1 VYSYVYMENLDR
13 KVFSVSEINLQV
25 KDALELS
32 FEEYIFVEGEIS
44 QATRAQSGHVYL
56 TLKDEISSVR
66 CTLWN
71 ARLGRINIQ
80 PEIGLQVIIRCK
92 VSFYEKN
99 GSYQLDIVDIKS
111 ASEGKFHES
120 FERLKNKLKN
130 EGLFDINFKKELPKY
145 PKSIAVITSLSGSVY
160 QDIIKVIKR
169 RLPSVEI
176 EIYGCNV
183 QGDNCAKS
191 IIKQLI
197 YVNKKNSSDIIII
210 ARGGGSLEDLID
222 YNDEFLARQIYSSE
236 IPIITAVGHET
247 DTTIVDLVSDLRA
260 ATPSEAAEIATE
272 ISSEDMLNYLNDSSK
287 RIENLI
293 INKLKD
299 IKHML
304 SNKKNII
311 EKNNPITKINSHNQT
326 IDILVESLKS
336 RLQYTINNKKNL
348 KQKMYLKLIDF
359 NPENKINLIE
369 SKLSSKK
376 YEIETFFNNILISNK
391 NLLKIKS
398 NTIHDINPL
407 AILDKGFSL
416 VYSNNKISNKVRDFK
431 IKDQVKIKVSD
442 GEVISKVEKTR
453 KY

>member
-1 VYSYVYMENLDR
+1 MENFDR
-13 KVFSVSEINLQV
+13 KVFSVSEINTQV
-25 KDALELS
+25 KEALELS
-32 FEEYIFVEGEIS
+32 FGEYIFVEGEIS

-71 ARLGRINIQ
+71 ARFNRINIQ
-80 PEIGLQVIIRCK
+80 PEVGLQVIIRCK

-99 GSYQLDIVDIKS
+99 GSYQLDIIDIKS

-120 FERLKNKLKN
+120 FERLKNKLKD
-130 EGLFDINFKKELPKY
+130 EGLFSVNFKKELPKY
-145 PKSIAVITSLSGSVY
+145 PKSIAVITSLTGSVY

-169 RLPSVEI
+169 RLPSTEI

-183 QGDNCAKS
+183 QGSNCAKS

-197 YVNKKNSSDIIII
+197 FVNKKNISDIIII
-210 ARGGGSLEDLID
+210 ARGGGSLEDLIE

-272 ISSEDMLNYLNDSSK
+272 ISSDDMLNYSAELSK
-287 RIENLI
+287 SLENLI
-293 INKLKD
+293 INKVKD
-299 IKHML
+299 IRHML
-304 SNKKNII
+304 TNNLNLID
-311 EKNNPITKINSHNQT
+311 KNNPINKINYYNQT
-326 IDILVESLKS
+326 VDIFVESLKS
-336 RLQYTINNKKNL
+336 RFQRTIINKKEK
-348 KQKMYLKLIDF
+348 KQRLYLNLIDF

-369 SKLSSKK
+369 SKLSSRKH
-376 YEIETFFNNILISNK
+376 EIKNIFNN
-391 NLLKIKS
+391 LLSANRNMLRIKS

-407 AILDKGFSL
+407 SILDKGFSL
-416 VYSNNKISNKVRDFK
+416 VYSNNKISNKTKDFK
-431 IKDQVKIKVSD
+431 TKDQIKIKVSD
-442 GEVISKVEKTR
+442 GEITSKVEEIK

>member
-1 VYSYVYMENLDR
+1 MYSYVYMENLDR

-169 RLPSVEI
+169 RLPCVEI

-391 NLLKIKS
+391 NLLKIKI
-398 NTIHDINPL
+398 NKIHDINPL
-407 AILDKGFSL
+407 SILDKGFSL

>member
-1 VYSYVYMENLDR
+1 MYSYVYMENLDR

-169 RLPSVEI
+169 RLPCVEI

-398 NTIHDINPL
+398 NTIQDINPL
-407 AILDKGFSL
+407 SILDKGFSL

-442 GEVISKVEKTR
+442 GEIISKVEKTR

>member
-1 VYSYVYMENLDR
+1 MYSYVYMENLDR

-376 YEIETFFNNILISNK
+376 HEIENFFNNILISNK

>member
-1 VYSYVYMENLDR
+1 MYSYVYMENLDR

-197 YVNKKNSSDIIII
+197 CVNKKNSSDIIII

-376 YEIETFFNNILISNK
+376 HEIENFFNNILISNK

>member
-1 VYSYVYMENLDR
+1 MYSYIYMENLDR

-169 RLPSVEI
+169 RLPCVEI

-376 YEIETFFNNILISNK
+376 HEIETFFNNILISNK

>member
-1 VYSYVYMENLDR
+1 MYSYIYMENLDR
-13 KVFSVSEINLQV
+13 KVFSVSEINSQV

-169 RLPSVEI
+169 RLPCVEI

>member
-1 VYSYVYMENLDR
+1 MYSYVYMENLDR

-272 ISSEDMLNYLNDSSK
+272 ISSEDMFNYLNDYSK
-287 RIENLI
+287 RVENLI

-299 IKHML
+299 IRHML

-398 NTIHDINPL
+398 NTIQDINPL
-407 AILDKGFSL
+407 SILDKGFSL

-442 GEVISKVEKTR
+442 GEIISKVEKTR

>member
-1 VYSYVYMENLDR
+1 MYSYIYMENLDR

-169 RLPSVEI
+169 RLPCVEI

-299 IKHML
+299 IRHKL

-376 YEIETFFNNILISNK
+376 HEIETFFNNILISNK

-442 GEVISKVEKTR
+442 GEIISRVEKTR

>member
-1 VYSYVYMENLDR
+1 MYSYVYMENLDR

-169 RLPSVEI
+169 RLPCVEI

-287 RIENLI
+287 HLENLI

-299 IKHML
+299 IRYML
-304 SNKKNII
+304 SNKKNLI

>member
-1 VYSYVYMENLDR
+1 MYSYVYMENLDR
-13 KVFSVSEINLQV
+13 KVFSVSEINSQV

-169 RLPSVEI
+169 RLPCVEI

-376 YEIETFFNNILISNK
+376 HEIETFFNNILISNK

>member
-1 VYSYVYMENLDR
+1 MENLDR

-197 YVNKKNSSDIIII
+197 CVNKKNSSDIIII

-376 YEIETFFNNILISNK
+376 HEIETFFNNILISNK

>member
-1 VYSYVYMENLDR
+1 MYSYVYMENLDR

>member
-1 VYSYVYMENLDR
+1 MYSYVYMENLDR

-197 YVNKKNSSDIIII
+197 CVNKKNSSDIIII

-369 SKLSSKK
+369 SKLLSKK
-376 YEIETFFNNILISNK
+376 HEIETFFNNILISNK

>member
-1 VYSYVYMENLDR
+1 MYSYVYMENLDR

-197 YVNKKNSSDIIII
+197 CVNKKNSSDIIII

-376 YEIETFFNNILISNK
+376 HEIETFFNNILISNK

>member
-1 VYSYVYMENLDR
+1 MYSYVYMENLNR

-169 RLPSVEI
+169 RLPCVEI

-376 YEIETFFNNILISNK
+376 HEIETFFNNILISNK

>member
-1 VYSYVYMENLDR
+1 MYSYVYMENLDR

-169 RLPSVEI
+169 RLPCVEI

-391 NLLKIKS
+391 NLLKIKI

-407 AILDKGFSL
+407 SILDKGFSL

>member
-1 VYSYVYMENLDR
+1 MYSYVYMENLDR

-169 RLPSVEI
+169 RLPCVEI

-197 YVNKKNSSDIIII
+197 CVNKKNSSDIIII

-376 YEIETFFNNILISNK
+376 HEIETFFNNILISNK

>member
-1 VYSYVYMENLDR
+1 MYSYVYMENLDR

-407 AILDKGFSL
+407 SILDKGFSL

>member
-1 VYSYVYMENLDR
+1 MYSYVYMENLDR

-376 YEIETFFNNILISNK
+376 HEIETFFNNILISNK

>member
-1 VYSYVYMENLDR
+1 MYSYIYMENLDR

-169 RLPSVEI
+169 RLPCVEI

-442 GEVISKVEKTR
+442 GEIISRVEKTR

>member
-1 VYSYVYMENLDR
+1 MYSYVYMENLDR

-169 RLPSVEI
+169 RLPCVEI

-398 NTIHDINPL
+398 NTIRDINPL
-407 AILDKGFSL
+407 SILDKGFSL

>member
-1 VYSYVYMENLDR
+1 MYSYVYMENLDR

-169 RLPSVEI
+169 RLPCVEI

-442 GEVISKVEKTR
+442 GEIISRVEKTR

>member
-1 VYSYVYMENLDR
+1 MYSYVYMENLDR

-169 RLPSVEI
+169 RLPCVEI

-376 YEIETFFNNILISNK
+376 HEIETFFNNILISNK

>member
-1 VYSYVYMENLDR
+1 MYSYVYMENLDR

-169 RLPSVEI
+169 RLPCVEI

-272 ISSEDMLNYLNDSSK
+272 ISSEDMFNYLNDYSK
-287 RIENLI
+287 RVENLI

-369 SKLSSKK
+369 SKLSSKRH
-376 YEIETFFNNILISNK
+376 EIETFFNNILISNK

-398 NTIHDINPL
+398 NTIQDINPL
-407 AILDKGFSL
+407 SILDKGFSL